1 MSLSIRRIINN
12 KINDQK
18 YYKLI
23 LEEEGSLVN
32 VKTPLLYL

>member
-23 LEEEGSLVN
+23 FEEEGSLVN
-32 VKTPLLYL
+32 FKAPFDHS

>member
-18 YYKLI
+18 DYKLI

-32 VKTPLLYL
+32 LRAPFDHS

>member
-18 YYKLI
+18 DYKLI